1 MGVVTLQGYIVIP
14 DTDLALAQDVL
25 LEHIELTQREHGCL
39 HFTVS
44 QDTENKNRFNVHE
57 KFVNHAA
64 FEAHQTRAKNS
75 RWGHIA
81 ANVERYYQI
90 SEDSSP

>member
-1 MGVVTLQGYIVIP
+1 MGVITLQGYIVVP
-14 DTDLALAQDVL
+14 DTDLASVQDGL

-90 SEDSSP
+90 SEDS

>member
-1 MGVVTLQGYIVIP
+1 MGVVTLQGYIVVP
-14 DTDLALAQDVL
+14 DTDLASVQDGL

>member
-1 MGVVTLQGYIVIP
+1 MGVVTLQGYIVVP
-14 DTDLALAQDVL
+14 DTDLASVQDGL
-25 LEHIELTQREHGCL
+25 LEHIELTQREQGCL
-39 HFTVS
+39 HFTVY
-44 QDTENKNRFNVHE
+44 QDTKNKNRFNVHE

-90 SEDSSP
+90 SEDS

>member
-14 DTDLALAQDVL
+14 DTDLASVQDVL

-81 ANVERYYQI
+81 ANIERHYQI
-90 SEDSSP
+90 SEDS

>member
-1 MGVVTLQGYIVIP
+1 LGVITLQGYIVVP
-14 DTDLALAQDVL
+14 DTDLASVQDGL

-57 KFVNHAA
+57 KVVNHAA

>member
-1 MGVVTLQGYIVIP
+1 MGVITLQGYIVVT
-14 DTDLALAQDVL
+14 DTDLASVQDGL

-57 KFVNHAA
+57 KFVNRAA
-64 FEAHQTRAKNS
+64 FEAHQTRAKDS
-75 RWGHIA
+75 RWGRIA

-90 SEDSSP
+90 SEDS

>member
-1 MGVVTLQGYIVIP
+1 LGVITLQGYIVVP
-14 DTDLALAQDVL
+14 DTDLASVQDGL

-39 HFTVS
+39 YFTVS

-90 SEDSSP
+90 SEDS

>member
-1 MGVVTLQGYIVIP
+1 LGVITLQGYIVVP
-14 DTDLALAQDVL
+14 DTDLASVQDGL

-81 ANVERYYQI
+81 ANVERHYQI
-90 SEDSSP
+90 SEDS

>member
-14 DTDLALAQDVL
+14 DADLASVQDVL

-57 KFVNHAA
+57 KFVNRAA
-64 FEAHQTRAKNS
+64 FEAHQRRAKDS
-75 RWGHIA
+75 RWVYIA
-81 ANVERYYQI
+81 ANIERHYQI
-90 SEDSSP
+90 SEDS

>member
-1 MGVVTLQGYIVIP
+1 LGVVTLQGYIVIP
-14 DTDLALAQDVL
+14 DTDLASVQDVL

-90 SEDSSP
+90 SEDS

>member
-1 MGVVTLQGYIVIP
+1 MGVITLQGYIVVP
-14 DTDLALAQDVL
+14 DTDLASVQDGL